1 MKPTEQN
8 VEFNYKSDE
17 LSHHLLLFVSIQNHS
32 IWLKYFIC

>member
-17 LSHHLLLFVSIQNHS
+17 LSNHLLFVSIQNHS